1 MAELEDVS
9 QMAQKTTASAIL
21 PVIVLGLIVGS
32 IALYSHPVRLPI
44 ADQEPIDETRV
55 VNAAVER
62 TLATLPNDAPA
73 LAMAER
79 HLRLRLNDSPER
91 TLEVAGGLYAIASKH
106 LEQSNAPEATR
117 IAQSC
122 ADLAPD
128 SLLAA
133 RCWLLCGNASA
144 ITHPDL
150 PLSIRYFER
159 ADSAL
164 RERLLQNPGEEET
177 LRLRASAV
185 QWLGQMKDRF
195 GRTEE
200 AIQHLRELTGET
212 LLAQLQSPQDR
223 LRALLILSRLLRK
236 TGPVD
241 EANQLLT
248 RALEF
253 GKSDAVPAA
262 EALHALL
269 NTTHLMSPDMTYPA
283 RQDALCDLWD
293 TKRFAALPEWFQI
306 GDELA
311 STYFFHEP
319 RQGADFEMVSRKLL
333 NTLPGV
339 IQSLPVNSD
348 QRAGLESLYS
358 TNLLLAVDFARD
370 RSDTSEVARLVTQFE
385 SNFQGRDIQ
394 FSSPLDR
401 PAQRMHRIGEIY
413 RTTMIG
419 HVEQLRHMQATGTA
433 PR

>member
-1 MAELEDVS
+1 MAE
-9 QMAQKTTASAIL
+9 KTTASASAIL
-21 PVIVLGLIVGS
+21 PVMVLGLVVGG
-32 IALYSHPVRLPI
+32 IALYSQPEQLAIVDQRPV
-44 ADQEPIDETRV
+44 DETHV
-55 VNAAVER
+55 VNAAVEQAS
-62 TLATLPNDAPA
+62 ATLPDETPA
-73 LAMAER
+73 LALAER

-106 LEQSNAPEATR
+106 LEQSNAPEAMR
-117 IAQSC
+117 VAQSC

-144 ITHPDL
+144 ITYPDL

-164 RERLLQNPGEEET
+164 RERLLQHPSEEEA

-200 AIQHLRELTGET
+200 AIQHLRELTGAT
-212 LLAQLQSPQDR
+212 PLAQIQPPQDR
-223 LRALLILSRLLRK
+223 LRTMLTLGRLLRK
-236 TGPVD
+236 NGPVD
-241 EANQLLT
+241 EANRLLSA
-248 RALEF
+248 ALEF

-269 NTTHLMSPDMTYPA
+269 DATRLLSPAVAEPA
-283 RQDALCDLWD
+283 RQDALRDLWD
-293 TKRFAALPEWFQI
+293 TSRFIALPEWFQI

-311 STYFFHEP
+311 SSYFFHVP
-319 RQGADFEMVSRKLL
+319 RQGADFDIVSRQLL
-333 NTLPGV
+333 ITLPGGM
-339 IQSLPVNSD
+339 QSLPADSD
-348 QRAGLESLYS
+348 QRPGLESLYA

-370 RSDTSEVARLVTQFE
+370 RSDASEVARLVTLFE
-385 SNFQGRDIQ
+385 SNFQGQDIQ

-401 PAQRMHRIGEIY
+401 PAQRMHHIGEIY
-413 RTTMIG
+413 RTTMTG
-419 HVEQLRHMQATGTA
+419 HVEQLRQLQATGTT